1 MLASNFHN
9 NGGQLIAVV
18 HQLLEVI
25 TQQSD
30 RHFTALGYSL
40 GSSKLAGGKI

>member
-1 MLASNFHN
+1 MFASKFYN
-9 NGGQLIAVV
+9 NGDQLIAVV

-30 RHFTALGYSL
+30 RHFTAVDYSL
-40 GSSKLAGGKI
+40 ANSKLARGKK